1 MVILLGM
8 VWLVDRDWFLH
19 YYFSV
24 QLLNP
29 FLGEQLLRPTEFG
42 ICVISV
48 MFSILL
54 SWVCLSEPCSNK
66 MFLFDT
72 CFYFLR

>member
-1 MVILLGM
+1 LDGDTLGM

-29 FLGEQLLRPTEFG
+29 F
-42 ICVISV
+42 
-48 MFSILL
+48 
-54 SWVCLSEPCSNK
+54 
-66 MFLFDT
+66 
-72 CFYFLR
+72 